1 MIRVD
6 HEDGV
11 AVVRLEH
18 GKVNA
23 LDVELLRTAT
33 ATLRELASAPAIVLT
48 GRGSAF
54 CAGVDL
60 RRVLDGGPAY
70 AADLVDAISEAV
82 LALFDHPRP
91 VVAAINGHAIAG
103 GCVLAA
109 ACDLRLMSGGS
120 IGVTEVLVGVHFPT
134 AALEVVRHACGAA
147 AEELVLSGRLL
158 DAAEARRCGLVHEVV
173 SPDELL
179 VAAVRRAQALSR
191 VPAPV
196 YASTKERLR
205 RPTRERITR
214 DREADDARV
223 SEAWQD
229 PQALATIRAFLER
242 ITGARAAS

>member
-23 LDVELLRTAT
+23 LDVELLRAAT

-70 AADLVDAISEAV
+70 SADLVDAISEAV

-134 AALEVVRHACGAA
+134 AALEVV
-147 AEELVLSGRLL
+147 
-158 DAAEARRCGLVHEVV
+158 
-173 SPDELL
+173 
-179 VAAVRRAQALSR
+179 
-191 VPAPV
+191 
-196 YASTKERLR
+196 
-205 RPTRERITR
+205 
-214 DREADDARV
+214 
-223 SEAWQD
+223 
-229 PQALATIRAFLER
+229 
-242 ITGARAAS
+242 

>member
-23 LDVELLRTAT
+23 LDVELLRAAT

-173 SPDELL
+173 APEELL
-179 VAAVRRAQALSR
+179 GEAVRRAKALAR
-191 VPAPV
+191 VPAAV

-205 RPTRERITR
+205 RPTRERIAR

-229 PQALATIRAFLER
+229 PQTVVTMRAFLER
-242 ITGARAAS
+242 VTGARAAC